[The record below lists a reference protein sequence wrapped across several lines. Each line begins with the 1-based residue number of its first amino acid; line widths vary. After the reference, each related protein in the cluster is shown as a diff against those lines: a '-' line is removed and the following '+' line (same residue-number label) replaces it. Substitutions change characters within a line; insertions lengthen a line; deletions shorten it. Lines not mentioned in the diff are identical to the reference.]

1 MQFLTTSAKSKFYES
16 SWDESA
22 FSLACFKSCKSQLL
36 LCFWKSFFNFSYTY
50 MRVRWTFF
58 IQVDLTF
65 AIVYRH
71 LLQSFKACCAFRL
84 VRLNI
89 KAKIHITNIIIE
101 NDFLRRAAQNKSY
114 IQKIIIIIFTFINSC
129 CFSISFWR

>member
-1 MQFLTTSAKSKFYES
+1 MK
-16 SWDESA
+16 
-22 FSLACFKSCKSQLL
+22 LL
-36 LCFWKSFFNFSYTY
+36 LFPWIRFTFQFVFHHSIDKNQKLQITASALFLKSFFNFSYTY

-129 CFSISFWR
+129 CFSISFWRW